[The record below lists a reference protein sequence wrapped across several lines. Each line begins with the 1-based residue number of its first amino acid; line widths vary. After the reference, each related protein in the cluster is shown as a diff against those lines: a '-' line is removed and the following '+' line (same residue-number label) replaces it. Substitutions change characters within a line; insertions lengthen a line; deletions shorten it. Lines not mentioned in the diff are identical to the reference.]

1 MTHSIDGSVNDL
13 ARRRGFAELVE
24 KVKQGSGV
32 DTTGVAANTFFGS
45 HGWPCHAPGLVNNSF
60 LSCWEELKGA
70 RTPQNKGSL
79 ICAPGQT
86 YLSKGKQK
94 NALVARPAP
103 HPSVP
108 LTPEPS
114 TDPTVVMPSGTPP
127 SVPAATLG
135 STRQPPTPPTM
146 SPSVRHEGMVTRG
159 QFYAKER
166 LLWTIF

>member
-45 HGWPCHAPGLVNNSF
+45 HGWPCHAPGLVNNYF

-79 ICAPGQT
+79 ICAPGQK

-94 NALVARPAP
+94 KCVSGQTCAAPVCPTNAGTVDWP
-103 HPSVP
+103 HCGHA
-108 LTPEPS
+108 LW
-114 TDPTVVMPSGTPP
+114 D
-127 SVPAATLG
+127 ATLG
-135 STRQPPTPPTM
+135 TRCNIGANQAAADSPDHVTVCTP
-146 SPSVRHEGMVTRG
+146 RRYG
-159 QFYAKER
+159 Y
-166 LLWTIF
+166 